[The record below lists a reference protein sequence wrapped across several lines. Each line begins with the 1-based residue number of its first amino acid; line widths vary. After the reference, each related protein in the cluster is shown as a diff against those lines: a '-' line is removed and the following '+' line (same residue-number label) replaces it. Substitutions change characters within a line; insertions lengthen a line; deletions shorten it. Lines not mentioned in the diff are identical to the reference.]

1 MVRLVWDEMLS
12 AAASSVEFRVTHQVS
27 KTSVWIPG
35 HRSWHH
41 QCFFRWPQSYP
52 SLVSIHVLF
61 LHSAS
66 PVSFFHWLSAVTSP
80 TAWTGTRKQVRQDV
94 LHMLSEAH
102 TPLLSLSPFHH
113 SEEIAVPSSSSRWL
127 PFCLTPPT
135 LLLPQSTSFLV
146 SFAVFSSLEFQ
157 KCLSAQLG
165 SQPQTPPVLYSL
177 VSRWGPDHLPWGPD
191 SKTFGR
197 MFHRP
202 SNTIP
207 QPGATPNTL
216 CLLISENHSAIYP
229 TAPDKTSRS
238 KKTSHMGS
246 ACRVDLEC
254 VDFSPSEKPSPEA
267 SSPGQH

>member
-1 MVRLVWDEMLS
+1 MASELPLAGVYSRPLPPLSVSCLLLPLTLSCDVSYCPNGDKKAGQARCPPPAVR
-12 AAASSVEFRVTHQVS
+12 
-27 KTSVWIPG
+27 
-35 HRSWHH
+35 
-41 QCFFRWPQSYP
+41 
-52 SLVSIHVLF
+52 
-61 LHSAS
+61 
-66 PVSFFHWLSAVTSP
+66 
-80 TAWTGTRKQVRQDV
+80 GT
-94 LHMLSEAH
+94 H

>member
-1 MVRLVWDEMLS
+1 MFLQVASELPLAGVYSRPLPPLSVSCLLLPLTLSCDVSYCPNGDKKAGQARCPPPAVR
-12 AAASSVEFRVTHQVS
+12 
-27 KTSVWIPG
+27 
-35 HRSWHH
+35 
-41 QCFFRWPQSYP
+41 
-52 SLVSIHVLF
+52 
-61 LHSAS
+61 
-66 PVSFFHWLSAVTSP
+66 
-80 TAWTGTRKQVRQDV
+80 GT
-94 LHMLSEAH
+94 H

-216 CLLISENHSAIYP
+216 SPHLRESQCHLPNCSRQNLQIQEDKSYGFCLQSRPGMCWLLAIWK
-229 TAPDKTSRS
+229 A
-238 KKTSHMGS
+238 
-246 ACRVDLEC
+246 
-254 VDFSPSEKPSPEA
+254 
-267 SSPGQH
+267 